1 MLARFDKISP
11 GARTKLD
18 RARSL
23 KKEIIQTRDL
33 RLNKIS
39 ASARAKNWA
48 ELIKR
53 YAVSLRPAGAPI
65 GRFVRVVFA
74 LLTVRRPRRAVSGG
88 SQFDRARSLE

>member
-53 YAVSLRPAGAPI
+53 YAVSLRPAGVTRTPPAQGSFI
-65 GRFVRVVFA
+65 RVKA
-74 LLTVRRPRRAVSGG
+74 RPRK
-88 SQFDRARSLE
+88 ARENAAER